1 DETILRQ
8 ETDMAILV
16 MINIILCIVLMSYNF
31 VVMNKKQHID
41 HYAISITIALNG
53 LVSFIII
60 KEINFITIAVT
71 AMLLIWAFLHTWIQ
85 IRYVPNYI
93 QNQFFVLYI
102 IIIIFSMS
110 LNIVFLDSDES
121 IYQSLPYFVV
131 SLFIF
136 GQIIAYLSLFTEP
149 TELNGRR
156 LAKTYQKGIYKYF
169 IHPRLVGEIV
179 TIVSYICM
187 IVLTPHWFLLI
198 PVFLIYI
205 FFILWQKLFKTTN
218 YVSAEN

>member
-1 DETILRQ
+1 
-8 ETDMAILV
+8 MAILV

-121 IYQSLPYFVV
+121 IYQSLPYFGV

-187 IVLTPHWFLLI
+187 IVLTPHWFLLV
-198 PVFLIYI
+198 PVYLIYI

>member
-1 DETILRQ
+1 
-8 ETDMAILV
+8 MAILV

-121 IYQSLPYFVV
+121 IYQSLPYLGV

-149 TELNGRR
+149 KELNGRR
-156 LAKTYQKGIYKYF
+156 LAKIYQKGIYKYF

-187 IVLTPHWFLLI
+187 IILTPHWFLLV

-205 FFILWQKLFKTTN
+205 SFILWQKLFKTTN

>member
-1 DETILRQ
+1 
-8 ETDMAILV
+8 MAILV

-121 IYQSLPYFVV
+121 IYQSLPYFGV

-156 LAKTYQKGIYKYF
+156 LAKIYQKGIYKYF

-187 IVLTPHWFLLI
+187 IVLTPHWFLLV

>member
-1 DETILRQ
+1 
-8 ETDMAILV
+8 MAILV

-121 IYQSLPYFVV
+121 IYQSLPYFGV

-156 LAKTYQKGIYKYF
+156 LAKTYQKGMYKYF

-187 IVLTPHWFLLI
+187 IVLTPHWFLLV

>member
-1 DETILRQ
+1 
-8 ETDMAILV
+8 MAIIV

-121 IYQSLPYFVV
+121 IYQSLPYFGV

-187 IVLTPHWFLLI
+187 IVLTPHWFLLV

>member
-1 DETILRQ
+1 
-8 ETDMAILV
+8 MAILV

-71 AMLLIWAFLHTWIQ
+71 VMLLIWAFLHTWIQ

-121 IYQSLPYFVV
+121 IYQSLPYLGV

-156 LAKTYQKGIYKYF
+156 LAKIYQKGIYKYF

-187 IVLTPHWFLLI
+187 IILTPHWFLLV

-205 FFILWQKLFKTTN
+205 SFILWQKLFKTTN

>member
-1 DETILRQ
+1 
-8 ETDMAILV
+8 MAILV

-121 IYQSLPYFVV
+121 IYQSLPYFGV

-187 IVLTPHWFLLI
+187 IVLTPHWFLLV

>member
-1 DETILRQ
+1 
-8 ETDMAILV
+8 MAILV

-71 AMLLIWAFLHTWIQ
+71 VMLLIWAFLHTWIQ

-121 IYQSLPYFVV
+121 IYQSLPYLGV

-156 LAKTYQKGIYKYF
+156 LAKIYQKDIYKYF

-187 IVLTPHWFLLI
+187 IILTPHWFLLV

-205 FFILWQKLFKTTN
+205 SFILWQKLFKTTN
-218 YVSAEN
+218 YVSAKN

>member
-1 DETILRQ
+1 
-8 ETDMAILV
+8 MAILV

-121 IYQSLPYFVV
+121 IYQSLPYFGV

-136 GQIIAYLSLFTEP
+136 GQITAYLSLFTEP

-187 IVLTPHWFLLI
+187 IVLTPHWFLLV

-205 FFILWQKLFKTTN
+205 FFILWQKLFKTTQ
-218 YVSAEN
+218 YVSAED

>member
-1 DETILRQ
+1 
-8 ETDMAILV
+8 MAILV

-121 IYQSLPYFVV
+121 IYQSLPYFGV

-187 IVLTPHWFLLI
+187 IALTPHWFLLV

>member
-1 DETILRQ
+1 
-8 ETDMAILV
+8 MAILV

-102 IIIIFSMS
+102 IIIIFSIS

-121 IYQSLPYFVV
+121 IYQSLPYFGV

-187 IVLTPHWFLLI
+187 IVLTPHWFLLV

>member
-1 DETILRQ
+1 
-8 ETDMAILV
+8 MAILV

-121 IYQSLPYFVV
+121 IYQSLPYFGV

-187 IVLTPHWFLLI
+187 IVLTPHWFLLV

-205 FFILWQKLFKTTN
+205 FFKCI
-218 YVSAEN
+218 

>member
-1 DETILRQ
+1 
-8 ETDMAILV
+8 MAILV

-121 IYQSLPYFVV
+121 IYQSLPYFGV

-156 LAKTYQKGIYKYF
+156 LAKIYQK
-169 IHPRLVGEIV
+169 R
-179 TIVSYICM
+179 YI
-187 IVLTPHWFLLI
+187 
-198 PVFLIYI
+198 
-205 FFILWQKLFKTTN
+205 
-218 YVSAEN
+218 

>member
-1 DETILRQ
+1 
-8 ETDMAILV
+8 MAILV

-121 IYQSLPYFVV
+121 IYQSLPYFGV

>member
-1 DETILRQ
+1 
-8 ETDMAILV
+8 MAILV

-71 AMLLIWAFLHTWIQ
+71 VMLLIWAFLHTWIQ

-121 IYQSLPYFVV
+121 IYQSLPYLGV

-156 LAKTYQKGIYKYF
+156 LAKIYQKGIYKYF

-187 IVLTPHWFLLI
+187 IILTPHWFLLV

-205 FFILWQKLFKTTN
+205 SFILWQKLFKTTN
-218 YVSAEN
+218 YVSAKN